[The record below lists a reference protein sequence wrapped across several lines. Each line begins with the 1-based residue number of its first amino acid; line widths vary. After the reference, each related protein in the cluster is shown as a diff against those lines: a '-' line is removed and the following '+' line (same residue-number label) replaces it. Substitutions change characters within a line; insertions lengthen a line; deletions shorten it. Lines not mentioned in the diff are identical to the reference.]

1 MYKKITKI
9 LLAVTICIFFSLPT
23 KVNAN
28 IYSLNDLIENG
39 KEFDKKEVTVKGE
52 AIGEALERKDYT
64 WININDT
71 TNAMGIYM
79 TKEDA
84 NKVKTYGGYS
94 KIGDTIQVSGQFNRA
109 CKEHGG
115 DMDIHAKKVELVK
128 KGEILK
134 QTFPKTKVYIAAVSL
149 IIVAILYKI
158 YKKEK

>member
-1 MYKKITKI
+1 MTLYK
-9 LLAVTICIFFSLPT
+9 
-23 KVNAN
+23 
-28 IYSLNDLIENG
+28 Y
-39 KEFDKKEVTVKGE
+39 
-52 AIGEALERKDYT
+52 
-64 WININDT
+64 
-71 TNAMGIYM
+71 
-79 TKEDA
+79 
-84 NKVKTYGGYS
+84 
-94 KIGDTIQVSGQFNRA
+94 QGQFNRA

>member
-1 MYKKITKI
+1 MYKKTKKI

-28 IYSLNDLIENG
+28 TYSLNDLIENG

-71 TNAMGIYM
+71 TNAMGVYM
-79 TKEDA
+79 TKENA
-84 NKVKTYGGYS
+84 NKVKIYGGYS
-94 KIGDTIQVSGQFNRA
+94 KIGDTIQVSGNFNRA

-128 KGEILK
+128 KGEILN
-134 QTFPKTKVYIAAVSL
+134 QTFPKDKVYIAAVSL
-149 IIVAILYKI
+149 IMVAILYKI